1 MSNRDGNLN
10 DYLAASFV
18 SLALGLIVTLV
29 SGVAAGSWG
38 VFIAVV
44 IVGGLFLNIPAGWTA
59 AYINFRFHK
68 MGENIKMAG
77 LSAGF
82 FAAFVFTVITLILA
96 IVNAIANTANAAAI
110 FIAWILNVV
119 FAFIFMMLGGYIGG
133 AFEESSWAMPS
144 FFSLGKGPNPIPPPP
159 PPTAGTAQACPTC
172 GRPMRFV
179 EQYNRWYCDFEKKY
193 A

>member
-18 SLALGLIVTLV
+18 SLALGLIVMIV
-29 SGVAAGSWG
+29 SGVAAGNWG
-38 VFIAVV
+38 VFIAIV
-44 IVGGLFLNIPAGWTA
+44 IVAGLFLNIPAGWTA
-59 AYINFRFHK
+59 AYLNFRFHR
-68 MGENIKMAG
+68 MGENTKMAG

-82 FAAFVFTVITLILA
+82 FSAFVYTIITLILT
-96 IVNAIANTANAAAI
+96 IVNAIANTANAAAV

-133 AFEESSWAMPS
+133 TFEESSWAMPS
-144 FFSLGKGPNPIPPPP
+144 FFNLSKVPQRMPPPP
-159 PPTAGTAQACPTC
+159 PPAPGTMQNCPTC

-179 EQYNRWYCDFEKKY
+179 EQYNRWYCDFDKKY